1 MSGAYQASGV
11 DYDLLDA
18 GKRVA
23 LAAALG
29 TSALVRTSSMVPD
42 DDSRGEPAFVFD
54 FEGSKLAM
62 VMECLGTKSSLARE
76 FQEAAGVDRFDWVGF
91 DTVAAIVNDLCSTGA
106 LPLVVNAYFA
116 TGSPSW
122 YAVEGRFGSLV
133 RGFESAC
140 RESNAVWGGGESPM
154 LGGIVADGEIDLAG
168 ASVGHI
174 PGGRPALVGSAVR
187 AGDEI
192 VMVASSGLHTNGSS
206 LGRRV
211 ASLVKGGLTERLP
224 DGEMLGDA
232 LLRPSA
238 LYVSML
244 AALYEADLP
253 LSYAS
258 HITGHGLRK
267 IMRANQPLTYR
278 LTSLL
283 PVPTVLQYLAD
294 TLELSPRDAYGT
306 LNMGNG
312 FALFC
317 PVGRGA
323 QVAEVCRASG
333 HVAELCGVVETGA
346 RQVVLEPL
354 GLSYTDD
361 ELQLRP
367 EALRV
372 DRLED

>member
-1 MSGAYQASGV
+1 
-11 DYDLLDA
+11 
-18 GKRVA
+18 
-23 LAAALG
+23 
-29 TSALVRTSSMVPD
+29 
-42 DDSRGEPAFVFD
+42 
-54 FEGSKLAM
+54 
-62 VMECLGTKSSLARE
+62 
-76 FQEAAGVDRFDWVGF
+76 
-91 DTVAAIVNDLCSTGA
+91 
-106 LPLVVNAYFA
+106 
-116 TGSPSW
+116 
-122 YAVEGRFGSLV
+122 
-133 RGFESAC
+133 
-140 RESNAVWGGGESPM
+140 
-154 LGGIVADGEIDLAG
+154 
-168 ASVGHI
+168 
-174 PGGRPALVGSAVR
+174 
-187 AGDEI
+187 
-192 VMVASSGLHTNGSS
+192 
-206 LGRRV
+206 
-211 ASLVKGGLTERLP
+211 
-224 DGEMLGDA
+224 
-232 LLRPSA
+232 
-238 LYVSML
+238 
-244 AALYEADLP
+244 